1 MRGELRDTLIHLGI
15 TLGLFAPDPNQGP
28 EDPGPATGEI
38 MLLGISMASAC
49 RAGVYGKF
57 EGFWPKKA
65 WENPRGKVNFPLRI
79 IPWLSPDALH
89 PGWRLRRRARSTM
102 ASGQTSVFLSATVGT
117 NLIRSFKQYPLNG
130 SRGRS
135 PLVRGFGG
143 RTGPC
148 FVSLGELKCPFPHH
162 HSITPQ

>member
-1 MRGELRDTLIHLGI
+1 MMIKWALYFTIYNWKKGNAGGCAPPDLRQGD
-15 TLGLFAPDPNQGP
+15 DP
-28 EDPGPATGEI
+28 PGPATGEI
-38 MLLGISMASAC
+38 ALLGKADKF
-49 RAGVYGKF
+49 RQPRRGYGKF

-79 IPWLSPDALH
+79 IPWLSPDAKH

-102 ASGQTSVFLSATVGT
+102 ASSQTSVFLSATVET

-135 PLVRGFGG
+135 PLVRGYGG

-148 FVSLGELKCPFPHH
+148 FVSLSVLKCPLNEHD
-162 HSITPQ
+162 